1 MHYDAQQ
8 AVNEDKAKFVGDAI
22 RLTSAQIRD
31 RYGIHQSLIAIE
43 TVRIRKTDYEIDVR
57 LVASDDDDAAPYSE
71 AVLFCCGHE
80 VAVTKPRDEFFGTW
94 ELTHGK
100 DSFTIELTR

>member
-8 AVNEDKAKFVGDAI
+8 AVNEDKAKFVDDAMH
-22 RLTSAQIRD
+22 LTSAQIRD
-31 RYGIHQSLIAIE
+31 RYGVRQNLIALE
-43 TVRIRKTDYEIDVR
+43 TVRIRKTDYEIDIR
-57 LVASDDDDAAPYSE
+57 LVASDDTYAAPQSE
-71 AVLFCCGHE
+71 AVLFCCGRE

-100 DSFTIELTR
+100 DSFTVELTR

>member
-8 AVNEDKAKFVGDAI
+8 AVNEDKAKFVDDAM

-57 LVASDDDDAAPYSE
+57 LVASDDTYAAPYSE

-100 DSFTIELTR
+100 DSFTVELTR

>member
-8 AVNEDKAKFVGDAI
+8 AVNEDKAKFVDNAI
-22 RLTSAQIRD
+22 SLTSAQIRN

-57 LVASDDDDAAPYSE
+57 LVTSDDDDAAPYSE

-80 VAVTKPRDEFFGTW
+80 VAVTKPHDKFFGTW
-94 ELTHGK
+94 ELAHGK
-100 DSFTIELTR
+100 DSFTVKLTR

>member
-8 AVNEDKAKFVGDAI
+8 AVNEDKAKFVDNAT

-57 LVASDDDDAAPYSE
+57 LVASDDDDAVPYSE
-71 AVLFCCGHE
+71 AVLFRCGHE
-80 VAVTKPRDEFFGTW
+80 VAVTKPRAEFFGTW
-94 ELTHGK
+94 GLAHGK
-100 DSFTIELTR
+100 DSFTVELTR

>member
-8 AVNEDKAKFVGDAI
+8 AVNEDKAKFVDNAI

-31 RYGIHQSLIAIE
+31 RYGIRQNFIALE

-57 LVASDDDDAAPYSE
+57 LVTSDDDEAVPYSE

-80 VAVTKPRDEFFGTW
+80 VATTKPRAEFFGTW
-94 ELTHGK
+94 ELAHGK
-100 DSFTIELTR
+100 DSFTVELTR

>member
-8 AVNEDKAKFVGDAI
+8 AVNEDKAKFIDNAI
-22 RLTSAQIRD
+22 SLTSAQIRN

-57 LVASDDDDAAPYSE
+57 LVTSNDDDAAPYSE

-94 ELTHGK
+94 ELAHGK
-100 DSFTIELTR
+100 DSFTVKLTR

>member
-8 AVNEDKAKFVGDAI
+8 AVNEDKAKFVDDAM

-31 RYGIHQSLIAIE
+31 RYGVRQNLIALE
-43 TVRIRKTDYEIDVR
+43 TVRIHKTDYEIDIR
-57 LVASDDDDAAPYSE
+57 LVASDDDDAAPQSE

-94 ELTHGK
+94 ELAHGK
-100 DSFTIELTR
+100 DSFTVELTR

>member
-8 AVNEDKAKFVGDAI
+8 AVNEDKAKFVDNAI
-22 RLTSAQIRD
+22 CLTSAQIRD
-31 RYGIHQSLIAIE
+31 RYGVRQNLIALE

-94 ELTHGK
+94 ELAHGK
-100 DSFTIELTR
+100 DSFTVELTR

>member
-8 AVNEDKAKFVGDAI
+8 AVNEDKAKFVDNTI
-22 RLTSAQIRD
+22 SLTSAQIRN

-57 LVASDDDDAAPYSE
+57 LVTSDDDDAAPYSE

-100 DSFTIELTR
+100 DSFTVKLTR

>member
-8 AVNEDKAKFVGDAI
+8 AVNEDKAKFVDNAI
-22 RLTSAQIRD
+22 SLTSAQIRN

-43 TVRIRKTDYEIDVR
+43 MVRIRKTDYEIDVR
-57 LVASDDDDAAPYSE
+57 LVTSDDDNAAPYSE

-94 ELTHGK
+94 ELAHGK
-100 DSFTIELTR
+100 DSFTVKLTR

>member
-8 AVNEDKAKFVGDAI
+8 AVNEDKARFVDDAMH
-22 RLTSAQIRD
+22 LTSAQIRD
-31 RYGIHQSLIAIE
+31 RYGVRQNLIAIE
-43 TVRIRKTDYEIDVR
+43 TVRIRKTDYEIDIR
-57 LVASDDDDAAPYSE
+57 LVASDDDDATPQSE
-71 AVLFCCGHE
+71 AVLFRCGHE

-94 ELTHGK
+94 ELAHGK

>member
-8 AVNEDKAKFVGDAI
+8 AVNEDKAKFVDDAM

-31 RYGIHQSLIAIE
+31 RYGVHQNLIALE
-43 TVRIRKTDYEIDVR
+43 TVRIRKTDYEIDIK
-57 LVASDDDDAAPYSE
+57 LVASDDDDASPWSE

-80 VAVTKPRDEFFGTW
+80 VAVTNPCDEFFGTW
-94 ELTHGK
+94 ELAHGK

>member
-1 MHYDAQQ
+1 MHYDARQT
-8 AVNEDKAKFVGDAI
+8 VNKDKAKLVDDTI
-22 RLTSAQIRD
+22 HLTSAQIRD
-31 RYGIHQSLIAIE
+31 RYGIRQSLITIE
-43 TVRIRKTDYEIDVR
+43 TVRIYGTPYEIDIK

-94 ELTHGK
+94 ELARGK
-100 DSFTIELTR
+100 DNFTVKLTR

>member
-8 AVNEDKAKFVGDAI
+8 AVNEDKAKFVDNAT
-22 RLTSAQIRD
+22 RLTSAQTRD

-57 LVASDDDDAAPYSE
+57 LVASDDDDAAPRAE
-71 AVLFCCGHE
+71 AALFCCGHE
-80 VAVTKPRDEFFGTW
+80 VTVTKPRDGFFGTW
-94 ELTHGK
+94 ELAHGK

>member
-8 AVNEDKAKFVGDAI
+8 AVNEDKAKFVDDAM

-31 RYGIHQSLIAIE
+31 RYGVRQNLIALE
-43 TVRIRKTDYEIDVR
+43 TVRIHKTDYEIDVR
-57 LVASDDDDAAPYSE
+57 LVASDDTHAAPYSE

-80 VAVTKPRDEFFGTW
+80 AAVTKSRAEFFGTW
-94 ELTHGK
+94 ELAHGK
-100 DSFTIELTR
+100 DSFTVELTR

>member
-43 TVRIRKTDYEIDVR
+43 TVRIRKTDYEIDIR

>member
-8 AVNEDKAKFVGDAI
+8 AVNEDKAKFVDDAM

-31 RYGIHQSLIAIE
+31 RYGVRQNLIALE
-43 TVRIRKTDYEIDVR
+43 TVRIRKTDYEIDIR
-57 LVASDDDDAAPYSE
+57 LVASDDDDAVPQSE

-94 ELTHGK
+94 ELAHGK

>member
-8 AVNEDKAKFVGDAI
+8 AVNEDKAKFVDNAI
-22 RLTSAQIRD
+22 SLTSAQIRD
-31 RYGIHQSLIAIE
+31 RYGIRQSLIAIE

-57 LVASDDDDAAPYSE
+57 LVTSDDDDAAPYSE

-80 VAVTKPRDEFFGTW
+80 VAVTKPRAEFFDTW
-94 ELTHGK
+94 ELAYGK
-100 DSFTIELTR
+100 DSFTVKLTR

>member
-8 AVNEDKAKFVGDAI
+8 AINEDKAKFVDNSI
-22 RLTSAQIRD
+22 SLTSAQIRN

-57 LVASDDDDAAPYSE
+57 LVTSDDDNAAPYSE

-94 ELTHGK
+94 ELAHGK
-100 DSFTIELTR
+100 DSFTVKLTR

>member
-8 AVNEDKAKFVGDAI
+8 AVNEDKAKFVDNAI

-43 TVRIRKTDYEIDVR
+43 TVCIRKTDYEIDVR

-80 VAVTKPRDEFFGTW
+80 VAVTKPHDEFFGAW
-94 ELTHGK
+94 ELTYDE